1 VADFAEDSPIIQ
13 LKSMEQARKLAEA
26 VRDGKVPDSKRPA
39 AMASL
44 KQFKDNFD
52 PSTGANTQV
61 RTPLPTQMTEFAE
74 GLGLQAPGTEMSQ
87 QLLSASKGMGNLGFN
102 TALMGMD
109 ALAAVTPD
117 DSELQGFLNES
128 RAATRAR
135 RAEFDALARADIV
148 ELTGQEPSGVGEFA
162 GQMLPFFALPTALS
176 TYTRTVAFNGLVGAL
191 GGGAMNDSAET
202 FQDRV
207 GDMTVGAL
215 LGIGTSA
222 VLGAK
227 SGFQTYASRRIAK
240 RFDEDLARA
249 NELLEGRIRGLTG
262 NEDFSFSMGQLTGD
276 PFITGLEF
284 GAAHKIQRAAQ
295 NNRIDTLVDFLMK
308 RSNALSKRGDVEQI
322 AIDLNDT
329 LSKLSDTTLEAAGT
343 QYARG
348 MDDIMVQYGDDVV
361 LDARGYL
368 DKARE
373 LAAEIADPRGL
384 GTPGMV
390 PKGLK
395 DHIEFIDLRM
405 NPIATRR
412 VKVKGEDGKFR
423 VTYNMFDRNTGE
435 VMETFSG
442 RGAAAKALARRDAEN
457 LQRGGLNSE
466 DVIEVLKGN
475 RRIASG
481 EVPLFENAALGS
493 SQNLAAALK
502 GSMIESMEGASSGA
516 IGAIQGVRGDYAMS
530 MAKLNRIR
538 NTMLAKV
545 FGDEAAVQN
554 ADDALDRLIG
564 RSPQS
569 LKATRDIL
577 EKWSPDLLDDI
588 KSTVLRRAVERS
600 RDPSTVA
607 SLTETNLNL
616 LAENL
621 AGKSRGVGELGSGL
635 FTVGEQAEIK
645 AVGDAVR
652 VLKETYIDSFSKPS
666 ATMLQDASINVISR
680 SPEFMARFLTRI
692 FSTGS
697 SLERAI
703 NDPGARRSIISLAKK
718 GPNNDKGRSALA
730 YLTVMMGEQQKEE
743 EAQQRR
749 ARLEEA
755 GQRIDPFRQ

>member
-1 VADFAEDSPIIQ
+1 
-13 LKSMEQARKLAEA
+13 
-26 VRDGKVPDSKRPA
+26 
-39 AMASL
+39 
-44 KQFKDNFD
+44 
-52 PSTGANTQV
+52 
-61 RTPLPTQMTEFAE
+61 
-74 GLGLQAPGTEMSQ
+74 
-87 QLLSASKGMGNLGFN
+87 
-102 TALMGMD
+102 
-109 ALAAVTPD
+109 
-117 DSELQGFLNES
+117 
-128 RAATRAR
+128 
-135 RAEFDALARADIV
+135 
-148 ELTGQEPSGVGEFA
+148 
-162 GQMLPFFALPTALS
+162 
-176 TYTRTVAFNGLVGAL
+176 
-191 GGGAMNDSAET
+191 
-202 FQDRV
+202 
-207 GDMTVGAL
+207 
-215 LGIGTSA
+215 
-222 VLGAK
+222 
-227 SGFQTYASRRIAK
+227 
-240 RFDEDLARA
+240 
-249 NELLEGRIRGLTG
+249 
-262 NEDFSFSMGQLTGD
+262 
-276 PFITGLEF
+276 
-284 GAAHKIQRAAQ
+284 
-295 NNRIDTLVDFLMK
+295 
-308 RSNALSKRGDVEQI
+308 
-322 AIDLNDT
+322 
-329 LSKLSDTTLEAAGT
+329 
-343 QYARG
+343 

-621 AGKSRGVGELGSGL
+621 AGKSRGVGELGTGL
-635 FTVGEQAEIK
+635 FTAGEQAEIK